1 MRISTYGQHQTLVQ
15 NMTSLQGRVA
25 EAQIQQASGLTSSSL
40 SGLEG
45 QAKTLLNLEGELTRS
60 AGYIAN
66 GDAAIARLSSTY
78 AAMQSV
84 NDIATQVRGLTIS
97 YTDATDLSGLQAQAQ
112 GLLEDL
118 AATLNQPYAGQ
129 YLFAG
134 TATNTK
140 PVDLAQLAPATVP
153 ATADTSYYRGDGGTL
168 SAKIADS
175 QTVFYGTRADDPSI
189 EALVRALNILATA
202 DPLDQAALTQAGTL
216 GEQAASGTATI
227 LETLSSQSSR
237 IQDVVDG
244 QTDVQLYAESWISDI
259 REVDVVA
266 VQTQLSM
273 LETSLE
279 ATMQTIATF
288 QRLNLADYL

>member
-15 NMTSLQGRVA
+15 YMTGLQGRVA
-25 EAQIQQASGLTSSSL
+25 DAQIKQASGLNSSSL

-45 QAKTLLNLEGELTRS
+45 QTKTLLNLEGELTRS

-66 GDAAIARLSSTY
+66 GDAAIARLNSTY
-78 AAMQSV
+78 AAMQGV
-84 NDIATQVRGLTIS
+84 NDIATRSRGLTIS
-97 YTDATDLSGLQAQAQ
+97 YTDATDLSGVRAQAQ
-112 GLLEDL
+112 GMLEDL

-129 YLFAG
+129 YLFSG

-140 PVDLAQLAPATVP
+140 PVDLAQLSAAGVP
-153 ATADTSYYRGDGGTL
+153 STADTAYYQGDGGSL
-168 SAKIADS
+168 SAKIADN
-175 QTVFYGTRADDPSI
+175 QTVGYGVGADDPAI
-189 EALVRALNILATA
+189 EALVRSLNILANA
-202 DPLDQAALTQAGTL
+202 DPLDQAALTEAGTL
-216 GEQAASGTATI
+216 AEQAASGTATI

-244 QTDVQLYAESWISDI
+244 HTDVQLYAESWISDI

-279 ATMQTIATF
+279 ATMQAIATF
-288 QRLNLADYL
+288 QRLSLADYL

>member
-1 MRISTYGQHQTLVQ
+1 MRISTYGQHNTLVQ

-45 QAKTLLNLEGELTRS
+45 QTKTLLNLEGELTRS

-66 GDAAIARLSSTY
+66 GDAAIARLNSTY
-78 AAMQSV
+78 TAMQSV
-84 NDIATQVRGLTIS
+84 NNIATQVRGLTIG
-97 YTDATDLSGLQAQAQ
+97 YTDGTDLTGLQAQAQ

-129 YLFAG
+129 YLFSG

-140 PVDLAQLAPATVP
+140 PVDLSQLAPATIP
-153 ATADTSYYRGDGGTL
+153 TTADTSYYQGDDGTL
-168 SAKIADS
+168 SVKIADS
-175 QTVFYGTRADDPSI
+175 QTVFYGTRANDPSI

-202 DPLDQAALTQAGTL
+202 DPLDQAALTEAGDL

-227 LETLSSQSSR
+227 LETLSSQSNR

-244 QTDVQLYAESWISDI
+244 QTDIQLYAESWISDI

>member
-25 EAQIQQASGLTSSSL
+25 EAQIKQASGLNSSSL

-66 GDAAIARLSSTY
+66 GDAAIARLNSSY

-84 NDIATQVRGLTIS
+84 NNIATQVRGLTIS
-97 YTDATDLSGLQAQAQ
+97 YTNATDLTGLQAQAQ
-112 GLLEDL
+112 GMLEDL
-118 AATLNQPYAGQ
+118 ASTLNQPYAGQ

-140 PVDLAQLAPATVP
+140 PVDLAQLSPATLP
-153 ATADTSYYRGDGGTL
+153 TAADTSYYRGDDGTL

-175 QTVFYGTRADDPSI
+175 QTVSYGARADDPAI

-202 DPLDQAALTQAGTL
+202 NPLDQAALTEAGTL
-216 GEQAASGTATI
+216 TEQAAKGTATI
-227 LETLSSQSSR
+227 LESLSRQSSR

-244 QTDVQLYAESWISDI
+244 QTDIQLYAESWISDI

-288 QRLNLADYL
+288 LRLSLADYL